1 MLYEVLSGI
10 AAVLLDAIIFTLLLK
25 AGFKGKLF
33 WEPGWSFLHVGVGL
47 MLLGDLSVLLMFVI
61 PFDPLAGST
70 YFMMNIIYLFGY
82 ISLIYGGSKWLPIV
96 LDRRRIEK
104 DLRQSEERLT
114 EAQRIASIGSWEWN
128 LQQDEMICS
137 DEFHRII
144 GIEHPEGIECTFDT
158 FLKIIHPEDRKNVRM
173 SIDKAIEN
181 RSSYSVV
188 HRITSADGTTR
199 YILQQGR
206 PISEGSDEPSRVS
219 GTIQDITEKK
229 QAEDAL
235 RESEERY
242 RAVVENV
249 QDGILIINNQ
259 YQVLFVNPML
269 CKISGYDEEDLL
281 GKDFRQFI
289 HQESMQPVLER
300 YSRLVDGDDI
310 QVPREVKFIRK
321 DGEVRNVEV
330 STSILNPQAG
340 QARILGRITD
350 ITERKQVEHQLRNL
364 SAHLQSAREET
375 QMTLSREIH
384 DELGQEL
391 TALQMDLSWIRK
403 RLPKKKD
410 DLHEKAESMSQLLHS
425 TIQTVKRLSSKLRPP
440 VLDLGVTA
448 ALEWETE
455 EFEEHTGITCQLAIT
470 PEDVK
475 LEPDLST
482 VIYRIFQET
491 LTNVTRHAQASKV
504 DAKLEVADG
513 KIVLEIKDN
522 GIGISDDKISG
533 SRSIGIIGTRERVG
547 QFGGEIHFSGKPGEG
562 TTVTVTI
569 PFKE

>member
-1 MLYEVLSGI
+1 MPHELI
-10 AAVLLDAIIFTLLLK
+10 AAAVAAIMDAVIFTIVFI
-25 AGFKGKLF
+25 AGAKGRLW
-33 WEPGWSFLHVGVGL
+33 WEPGWSFFHVGVGL
-47 MLLGDLSVLLMFVI
+47 IFTADLVELIDILLIANPAAGFTFIIVDGAF
-61 PFDPLAGST
+61 LAGYVS
-70 YFMMNIIYLFGY
+70 M
-82 ISLIYGGSKWLPIV
+82 IYGGSRWLPIV
-96 LDRRRIEK
+96 IDRRRIER
-104 DLRQSEERLT
+104 DLKLSEERLT
-114 EAQRIASIGSWEWN
+114 EAQHIASIGSWEWN

-137 DEFHRII
+137 DEFHRVV
-144 GIEHPEGIECTFDT
+144 GVGYPEGVECTFDA
-158 FLKIIHPEDRKNVRM
+158 FLKIMHPEDRENVRM
-173 SIDKAIEN
+173 SISKAIEN

-188 HRITSADGTTR
+188 HRITLADGTIR

-206 PISEGSDEPSRVS
+206 PISEGSEEPSRVS

-249 QDGILIINNQ
+249 QDGILIINDQ

-300 YSRLVDGDDI
+300 YSRLVGGDDI
-310 QVPREVKFIRK
+310 HVPREVKFIRK
-321 DGEVRNVEV
+321 DGEVRDIDV
-330 STSILNPQAG
+330 STSILNPQEG

-350 ITERKQVEHQLRNL
+350 ITERKQVEDQLRNL

-403 RLPKKKD
+403 RLPEKKD

-448 ALEWETE
+448 ALEWEAE
-455 EFEEHTGITCQLAIT
+455 EFQEHTGITCQLAIT
-470 PEDVK
+470 PENVK

-491 LTNVTRHAQASKV
+491 LTNVTRHARADKV

-522 GIGISDDKISG
+522 GIGISDEEISG
-533 SRSIGIIGTRERVG
+533 SRSIGIIGTRERVS
-547 QFGGEIHFSGKPGEG
+547 QFGGEIHFSGKPSEG